1 MMSSIL
7 SYLFSG
13 TPGSAFNYHYEM
25 LGLTVLLILAAFA
38 LKTIYKNRVNNKD
51 FVFKRMF
58 KKTSNRLIYFAIGIL
73 FVILVRYEN
82 IPYFA
87 MRFWMFLLLLGLLVF
102 LGYQAYK
109 YFKIYPAERDKFE
122 SQPKVENVKMKYLP
136 NK

>member
-1 MMSSIL
+1 MMSYLL
-7 SYLFSG
+7 SG
-13 TPGSAFNYHYEM
+13 VPGSAFNYHYEM
-25 LGLTVLLILAAFA
+25 LGLAVLLILAAFA
-38 LKTIYKNRVNNKD
+38 LKSIYRNKVNNKD

-58 KKTSNRLIYFAIGIL
+58 KKTSNRLIYFSIGIL

-87 MRFWMFLLLLGLLVF
+87 MRLWMFLLLLGLLIF

-109 YFKIYPAERDKFE
+109 YFKIYPVERDKFE
-122 SQPKVENVKMKYLP
+122 SQPKIENIKMKYLP